1 MTYRTDCR
9 TRDRKLLQRLSFRVE
24 NLDARMLWVVLEKE
38 SYG

>member
-9 TRDRKLLQRLSFRVE
+9 TRNRKLLRRLSFKVD
-24 NLDARMLWVVLEKE
+24 NLDARTLWVVLEKE

>member
-9 TRDRKLLQRLSFRVE
+9 TWDRKLMWRLSFRVD
-24 NLDARMLWVVLEKE
+24 NLCARTLWVVLEKE